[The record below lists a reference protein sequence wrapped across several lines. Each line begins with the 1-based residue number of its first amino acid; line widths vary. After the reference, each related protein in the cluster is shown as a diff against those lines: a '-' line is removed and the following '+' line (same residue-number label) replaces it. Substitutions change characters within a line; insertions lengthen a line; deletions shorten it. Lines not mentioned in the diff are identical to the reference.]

1 MTNETHKTRQ
11 EKREERLSKKKGKMP
26 QHGKTL
32 GKVYKD
38 AVEKRTKE
46 KELLPFDGGRLISLI
61 QLLLK
66 LVHQAGG
73 TRVTDVQPPLQK

>member
-1 MTNETHKTRQ
+1 MTNEKPKTRQ
-11 EKREERLSKKKGKMP
+11 EKREERLRKKREKMP

-46 KELLPFDGGRLISLI
+46 KE
-61 QLLLK
+61 
-66 LVHQAGG
+66 
-73 TRVTDVQPPLQK
+73 